1 MEKSRQCGVYG
12 KCQKCEKYEYD
23 QNPINISFD
32 VIRYGAFGVFLWIS
46 RKWCEFWRML
56 RKFENQTFLQNDHFV
71 AQNSQNGDVQNTV

>member
-46 RKWCEFWRML
+46 RK
-56 RKFENQTFLQNDHFV
+56 
-71 AQNSQNGDVQNTV
+71 

>member
-32 VIRYGAFGVFLWIS
+32 VIRYGAFGVFCGFPES
-46 RKWCEFWRML
+46 DVS
-56 RKFENQTFLQNDHFV
+56 FEECYESSKIRL
-71 AQNSQNGDVQNTV
+71 SYKMIIL